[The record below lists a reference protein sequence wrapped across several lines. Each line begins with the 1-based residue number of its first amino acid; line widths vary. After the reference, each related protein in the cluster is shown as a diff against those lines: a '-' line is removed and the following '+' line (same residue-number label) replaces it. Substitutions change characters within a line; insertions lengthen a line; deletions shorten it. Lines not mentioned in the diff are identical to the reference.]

1 IKDSRDPSQGSL
13 CNRDPCLGNLGSK
26 DPGLGNLGSKDP
38 GLGNL
43 GSKDPGLGNLGSK
56 DPGLGNLGSK
66 DPGLHNRDNQDP
78 GLRNRD
84 NQDPGLG
91 NQDPGLRNRG
101 NQDPG
106 LHNLDNQDPGLGNR
120 GSRDRLGNRGSR
132 GRLGNR
138 DLPGSTPRALT
149 VPFNYPIQGGW
160 PPMKMLTI
168 EATIKTNIDKFG
180 IDVCAGHDTAFH
192 FNVRF
197 KEDGHQQAI
206 VRNSKFNNVWGPEER
221 AIPNFPFKK
230 GEKFEL
236 LILGE
241 PHQYRVAVNKQHF
254 TQFAHR
260 SKNLSQVTNVNIYG
274 DITLHKMV
282 MM

>member
-1 IKDSRDPSQGSL
+1 MATFSDELSLEDAFGDDFASGTKLNQGQ
-13 CNRDPCLGNLGSK
+13 
-26 DPGLGNLGSKDP
+26 PGPLSGQP
-38 GLGNL
+38 GQ
-43 GSKDPGLGNLGSK
+43 PGHW
-56 DPGLGNLGSK
+56 PGQ
-66 DPGLHNRDNQDP
+66 PGQQGPWP
-78 GLRNRD
+78 G
-84 NQDPGLG
+84 QPGPQG
-91 NQDPGLRNRG
+91 PWPG
-101 NQDPG
+101 QPG
-106 LHNLDNQDPGLGNR
+106 PWAVQPGQ
-120 GSRDRLGNRGSR
+120 
-132 GRLGNR
+132 
-138 DLPGSTPRALT
+138 PGPWPAQPGKPGPWAGQPGQQGPPGQPGPPGPTPRALT
-149 VPFNYPIQGGW
+149 LPFNFPIQGGW

-168 EATIKTNIDKFG
+168 EASIKPNVDKFA

-197 KEDGHQQAI
+197 KEDGYQQAI
-206 VRNSKFNNVWGPEER
+206 VRNSKFNNVWGSEER

-260 SKNLSQVTNVNIYG
+260 SHKLSQVTNVNIYG